1 MYTHSFLV
9 LASWYLENFSPMD
22 YSNHWFP
29 IIGSSGSKIISRST
43 IRRPVIGTF
52 LLSHAA
58 IFLFFSRNMEIAI
71 QTKTVGLV
79 LFAVKTIV
87 SANLVGLEDSGINGM
102 TAVLVDAVQHI
113 HVLLEMVFVKLIL
126 IVSIQT
132 LICVRQMW
140 GAMIISILTKQNFQ
154 IIQ

>member
-1 MYTHSFLV
+1 MK
-9 LASWYLENFSPMD
+9 A
-22 YSNHWFP
+22 
-29 IIGSSGSKIISRST
+29 GSSLVHLAQKLYLDQHSGD
-43 IRRPVIGTF
+43 
-52 LLSHAA
+52 HAA
-58 IFLFFSRNMEIAI
+58 IYIYFLISRNMEIAI
-71 QTKTVGLV
+71 QTKTVGRV

-102 TAVLVDAVQHI
+102 TAVLVDAVQNI

-140 GAMIISILTKQNFQ
+140 GAMIISILTKLNFQ

>member
-1 MYTHSFLV
+1 M
-9 LASWYLENFSPMD
+9 
-22 YSNHWFP
+22 
-29 IIGSSGSKIISRST
+29 
-43 IRRPVIGTF
+43 
-52 LLSHAA
+52 
-58 IFLFFSRNMEIAI
+58 
-71 QTKTVGLV
+71 
-79 LFAVKTIV
+79 KTIV

-102 TAVLVDAVQHI
+102 TVVLVDAVQNI

-140 GAMIISILTKQNFQ
+140 GAMITSILTKLNFQ

>member
-1 MYTHSFLV
+1 
-9 LASWYLENFSPMD
+9 
-22 YSNHWFP
+22 
-29 IIGSSGSKIISRST
+29 
-43 IRRPVIGTF
+43 
-52 LLSHAA
+52 
-58 IFLFFSRNMEIAI
+58 MEIAI

-102 TAVLVDAVQHI
+102 TAVLVDAVQNI

-154 IIQ
+154 TIQ